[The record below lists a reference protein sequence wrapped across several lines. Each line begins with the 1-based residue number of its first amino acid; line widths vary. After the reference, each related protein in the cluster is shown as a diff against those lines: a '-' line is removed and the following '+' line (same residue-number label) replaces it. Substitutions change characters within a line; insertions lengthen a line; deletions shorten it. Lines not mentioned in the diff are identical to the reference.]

1 MTYMLELLITQFYP
15 SSLYIFCL
23 KTNMIPRSSL
33 NFFTAYFDMYSYS
46 LESLWDFVM
55 YKFDKRTD
63 KDIQRKGFFK
73 IFRTAYIKNIK

>member
-1 MTYMLELLITQFYP
+1 M
-15 SSLYIFCL
+15 
-23 KTNMIPRSSL
+23 